1 MTTPLKYHL
10 REELRKNLNDVLRER
25 SVYVPS
31 DSLLPERAASAS
43 PRGRQYAEMLRRQ
56 INERDEAV
64 RAQYEAEEPDVG
76 LFGNGSS
83 LAAAAAANRLRAQE
97 EQRKWLEKQ
106 ICEVRARREAEQR
119 AWIEAEAREDLKQL
133 KEQQSLRSLAL
144 GGGNGGAVAA
154 AAEGDEVATERILE
168 QMQRLTRQLDALQV
182 ARSANT
188 PLPVVDKYF
197 VFGGPTG
204 GAVELARSPGIASV
218 SSSHDD
224 DDDDDD
230 NDDDESEDDDAQN
243 AAEAALFALARA
255 ASASSGDEWGEPQ
268 SRGEQSEDSSP
279 RSRPLHSSPAA
290 VKPELNINSF
300 LEGDPSDVLAAITQ
314 SSSLAAKAAQLDDN
328 SSSQDGSL
336 VFKRSM

>member
-1 MTTPLKYHL
+1 MTAPLKYHL

-31 DSLLPERAASAS
+31 DALLPERAASAS
-43 PRGRQYAEMLRRQ
+43 PRGREYAEMLRRQ
-56 INERDEAV
+56 IHERDEAL
-64 RAQYEAEEPDVG
+64 RAQYEAEEPSNG

-83 LAAAAAANRLRAQE
+83 TAANRSRAQL
-97 EQRKWLEKQ
+97 EQRQWLVEQ
-106 ICEVRARREAEQR
+106 MREVRARREAEER
-119 AWIEAEAREDLKQL
+119 AWLEAEARADLKQL
-133 KEQQSLRSLAL
+133 KEQQSLRLAS
-144 GGGNGGAVAA
+144 GNGNGNGVAA
-154 AAEGDEVATERILE
+154 AAAVEGNSDEAKMQGILE

-182 ARSANT
+182 ARSVNT
-188 PLPVVDKYF
+188 PLSVVDKYF
-197 VFGGPTG
+197 VFGGPAG
-204 GAVELARSPGIASV
+204 GAVEPARVPGAASV
-218 SSSHDD
+218 S
-224 DDDDDD
+224 D
-230 NDDDESEDDDAQN
+230 NDDDDESDEDDDAQN

-279 RSRPLHSSPAA
+279 RSRPLHASPAA

-314 SSSLAAKAAQLDDN
+314 SSSLAAKAAPLDDN